1 MSKTGKTASQPTT
14 AAATAGKSVRAPS
27 KGDRMIKRLNSARGA
42 SIADLCTLTGW
53 QSHTVRAALSRMRK
67 AGHPIARSA
76 GKDGRAVYRIDADA
90 GSGA

>member
-1 MSKTGKTASQPTT
+1 MSKAGKAAIRST
-14 AAATAGKSVRAPS
+14 AAAPATGNAGQTPG

-53 QSHTVRAALSRMRK
+53 QPHTVRAALSRLRK
-67 AGHPIARSA
+67 AGHPIARKA
-76 GKDGRAVYRIDADA
+76 GKDGKAVYRIDADA